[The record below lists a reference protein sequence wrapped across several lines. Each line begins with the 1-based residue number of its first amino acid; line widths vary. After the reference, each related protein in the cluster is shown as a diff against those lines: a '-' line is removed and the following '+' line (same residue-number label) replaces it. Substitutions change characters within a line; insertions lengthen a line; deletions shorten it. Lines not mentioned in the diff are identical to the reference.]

1 MQHSV
6 VSHSFDVLEEAT
18 TAGSTVAS
26 PFQWAGDETWRERYL
41 EVRNEDR
48 EKLRLKGEERKAQR
62 KALRAA
68 ARVRTE

>member
-1 MQHSV
+1 MQHSI

-18 TAGSTVAS
+18 TAGLTVAS

-62 KALRAA
+62 KALRATG
-68 ARVRTE
+68 RVRTE

>member
-1 MQHSV
+1 MQHSI
-6 VSHSFDVLEEAT
+6 VSHSFDVLEQAT
-18 TAGSTVAS
+18 TAGLTVTS

-48 EKLRLKGEERKAQR
+48 EKLRLKGEERKTQR

-68 ARVRTE
+68 GRVRTE